1 MMPES
6 VQIIYQGVMAML
18 LGLLIGLEREY
29 SRDEDETLV
38 AGIRT
43 FPLITL
49 TGFLAGLAARN
60 GYEWVP
66 AIALLAVAAVAVAGY
81 WVKAQ
86 GPHKGATTEFVVI
99 LAFILGGF
107 TAFGSYLVPAATFT
121 VLTTLLLSFKAPLH
135 RVAEDIQKGE
145 INAILKFCVITVIVL
160 PLLPNRAF
168 GPYAVLNP
176 RVIWWM
182 VVLISG
188 VSMIGYLMMRLWG
201 ARGGV
206 AVTGLL
212 GGLVSSTATT
222 LGLSQK
228 ARLAEGSGASFFAL
242 GIVIASTIMFFRM
255 FVLTLVIDLS
265 LARTLALPLVL
276 PILVSLGAGLYL
288 WRKKGVPARTSLDV
302 KNPMELG
309 SAIQFALLFAVV
321 LFVARAAQ
329 ARWGTAGV
337 YIASALAG
345 LTDVDAITLS
355 SARLARDQILTNSA
369 ATASILLAGA
379 MNTLVKGG
387 IAAVLGGK
395 ALRAVI
401 LPVFLTVSL
410 TCLLAAAVIVWV

>member
-1 MMPES
+1 MPETI
-6 VQIIYQGVMAML
+6 QIIYQGVMAML
-18 LGLLIGLEREY
+18 LGLLIGLEREH
-29 SRDEDETLV
+29 SRQEDETLV

-43 FPLITL
+43 FPLIAL
-49 TGFLAGLAARN
+49 MGFLSGLAARN

-99 LAFILGGF
+99 LTFILGGF
-107 TAFGSYLVPAATFT
+107 TAFGNYFVPAATFA
-121 VLTTLLLSFKAPLH
+121 VLTTLLLSVKAPLH
-135 RVAEDIQKGE
+135 RVAENIQKGE

-188 VSMIGYLMMRLWG
+188 VSMVGYLLMRIWG
-201 ARGGV
+201 ARQGI

-228 ARLAEGSGASFFAL
+228 SREAEGSSARYFAL
-242 GIVIASTIMFFRM
+242 GIVIASTIMFFRV
-255 FVLTLVIDLS
+255 FVLTMVIDLP
-265 LARTLALPLVL
+265 LARTLVLPLVL
-276 PILVSLGAGLYL
+276 PILVGVGAGLHL
-288 WRKKGVPARTSLDV
+288 WKKKGAATGARLDV

-309 SAIQFALLFAVV
+309 GAIQFALLFAVV

-337 YIASALAG
+337 YVASVLAG
-345 LTDVDAITLS
+345 MTDVDAITIS
-355 SARLARDQILTNSA
+355 SARLARDQILANSA
-369 ATASILLAGA
+369 ATASILLASA

-387 IAAVLGGK
+387 MAAVIGGK
-395 ALRAVI
+395 SLRAVI
-401 LPVFLTVSL
+401 VPVFLTMFL
-410 TCLLAAAVIVWV
+410 TCLLAAAIVALL